1 MLVGATSVFAAV
13 QFGAPPPSAADPQE
27 TSPTPSALATA
38 VADALTEVADQ
49 ADPAVTVV
57 DPSLWQTVANITM
70 TSLTDVSQSGGADAT
85 TQSRLAECLTAWSAQ
100 GRPDGNDALGACAGE
115 LISVNINLAQRL
127 LTALAAEQDA
137 PSPEAEQDALS
148 PEAEQDALS
157 PEAEQDALSPEAD
170 PALEASTPEAST
182 PEAADPT
189 GEAGDSAAA
198 TGESSGETTE
208 TTTPSESGTGPES
221 DASEPEIMP
230 EGASRSAQES
240 DPPVPGTPPD
250 GATQDDPESGASG
263 TTTTDVPTTPAPR
276 TWNRPS
282 ARGFVAPTSG
292 DVTSTLGDG
301 RQHGGIDIA
310 NTLGAPIVA
319 VADGEVISA
328 GPAQG
333 FGLWVRIKHDDG
345 TVTTY
350 GHNNDNLVSVG
361 QRVKAGQRIATI
373 GNRGNSTGPH
383 LHFEVESPTGDE
395 IDPLQWLTAR
405 GAAIVGLD

>member
-1 MLVGATSVFAAV
+1 MMRSTNDHGVIRRFAPMLVGATSMFAVV
-13 QFGAPPPSAADPQE
+13 QFGASPPSAADPQE
-27 TSPTPSALATA
+27 TSPTPTALATA

-70 TSLTDVSQSGGADAT
+70 TSLTDVSQSGDADTT

-100 GRPDGNDALGACAGE
+100 GRPDRNDALGACAGE
-115 LISVNINLAQRL
+115 LISVNITLAQRL

-137 PSPEAEQDALS
+137 PSPEAEQDAPS
-148 PEAEQDALS
+148 Q
-157 PEAEQDALSPEAD
+157 EAD
-170 PALEASTPEAST
+170 PAPEAST
-182 PEAADPT
+182 PEANDPP

-198 TGESSGETTE
+198 TEVRPGETTGVRPGETTE
-208 TTTPSESGTGPES
+208 TTPQEPGTRPES

-230 EGASRSAQES
+230 EGASQAAPES
-240 DPPVPGTPPD
+240 DPPAPGTPPD
-250 GATQDDPESGASG
+250 GATQDDPESGATG

>member
-1 MLVGATSVFAAV
+1 MFAVV
-13 QFGAPPPSAADPQE
+13 QFGASPPSAADPQE
-27 TSPTPSALATA
+27 TSPTPTALATA

-70 TSLTDVSQSGGADAT
+70 TSLTDVSQSGDADTT

-100 GRPDGNDALGACAGE
+100 GRPDRNDALGACAGE
-115 LISVNINLAQRL
+115 LISVNITLAQRL

-137 PSPEAEQDALS
+137 PSPEAEQDAPS
-148 PEAEQDALS
+148 Q
-157 PEAEQDALSPEAD
+157 EAD
-170 PALEASTPEAST
+170 PAPEAST
-182 PEAADPT
+182 PEANDPP

-198 TGESSGETTE
+198 TEVRPGETTGVRPGETTE
-208 TTTPSESGTGPES
+208 TTPQEPGTRPES

-230 EGASRSAQES
+230 EGASQAAPES
-240 DPPVPGTPPD
+240 DPPAPGTPPD
-250 GATQDDPESGASG
+250 GATQDDPESGATG

>member
-1 MLVGATSVFAAV
+1 M
-13 QFGAPPPSAADPQE
+13 
-27 TSPTPSALATA
+27 
-38 VADALTEVADQ
+38 
-49 ADPAVTVV
+49 
-57 DPSLWQTVANITM
+57 
-70 TSLTDVSQSGGADAT
+70 
-85 TQSRLAECLTAWSAQ
+85 
-100 GRPDGNDALGACAGE
+100 
-115 LISVNINLAQRL
+115 ISVNITLAQRL

-137 PSPEAEQDALS
+137 PSPEAEQDAPS
-148 PEAEQDALS
+148 Q
-157 PEAEQDALSPEAD
+157 EAD
-170 PALEASTPEAST
+170 PAPEAST
-182 PEAADPT
+182 PEANDPP

-198 TGESSGETTE
+198 TEVRPGETTGVRPGETTE
-208 TTTPSESGTGPES
+208 TTPQEPGTRPES

-230 EGASRSAQES
+230 EGASQAAPES
-240 DPPVPGTPPD
+240 DPPAPGTPPD
-250 GATQDDPESGASG
+250 GATQDDPESGATG